1 MAEGTPTL
9 RECVVYARRRLP
21 RYEAELLVS
30 TSLDVP
36 HNHLYAF
43 DERAVAPAAFAR
55 MAQTVARRQDG
66 EPVAYIL
73 GTRGFWNLD
82 LEVTPDVLIPRP
94 DTETLV
100 AAALPLIAPG
110 ARVVDI
116 GTGCGAVALAIA
128 SERPEA
134 SVMATDVDPACIAL
148 CRRNAE
154 RLGLSV
160 ATRVADCF
168 KGIGG
173 LSDVI
178 VSNPPYV
185 DDDDPRLDEGD
196 LRFEP
201 RRALR
206 GGPNGGL
213 DIIARL
219 VREAPAHLVPGG
231 WLCLEHGFD
240 QERALARAF
249 RAQGFRRVRC
259 HRDIEN
265 RPRVTVGCWERPR
278 AGRASG
284 GSKGWPTTN

>member
-1 MAEGTPTL
+1 MAEVIPTL

-36 HNHLYAF
+36 RNHLYAF
-43 DERAVAPAAFAR
+43 DERAVDPAAFAR
-55 MAQTVARRQDG
+55 MAKTVARRQDG

-73 GTRGFWNLD
+73 GERGFWNLD
-82 LEVTPDVLIPRP
+82 LEVTPQVLIPRS

-100 AAALPLIAPG
+100 AAALPLIAAG
-110 ARVVDI
+110 ARVLDI

-128 SERPEA
+128 AERPQA
-134 SVMATDVDPACIAL
+134 SVTATDVDPACIAL
-148 CRRNAE
+148 CRRNAK

-168 KGIGG
+168 NGIGG
-173 LSDVI
+173 RFDVI

-201 RRALR
+201 SRALR

-219 VREAPAHLVPGG
+219 VREAPDHLLPGG
-231 WLCLEHGFD
+231 WLCLEHGYD
-240 QERALARAF
+240 QEDALARAF
-249 RAQGFRRVRC
+249 RAHGFRRIRC

-265 RPRVTVGCWERPR
+265 RPRVTVGRWEI
-278 AGRASG
+278 GES
-284 GSKGWPTTN
+284 

>member
-1 MAEGTPTL
+1 MAEATPTL
-9 RECVVYARRRLP
+9 RECVVYARRHLP
-21 RYEAELLVS
+21 RYEADLLVS
-30 TSLDVP
+30 TSLGVP
-36 HNHLYAF
+36 RNHLYAF
-43 DERAVAPAAFAR
+43 DERAVDALSFAR
-55 MAQTVARRQDG
+55 MAETVARRQGG

-73 GTRGFWNLD
+73 GERGFWNLD
-82 LEVTPDVLIPRP
+82 LEVTPAVLIPRA

-100 AAALPLIAPG
+100 AAALPLIGPN
-110 ARVVDI
+110 ARVLDI

-128 SERPEA
+128 KERPQA
-134 SVMATDVDPACIAL
+134 SVTATDVVPACIDL

-160 ATRVADCF
+160 ATSVADCF
-168 KGIGG
+168 LGVGG
-173 LSDVI
+173 RFDVI

-201 RRALR
+201 SRALR

-219 VREAPAHLVPGG
+219 VREAPDHLLPGG
-231 WLCLEHGFD
+231 WLCLEHGCD

-249 RAQGFRRVRC
+249 RARGFRRVRC

-265 RPRVTVGCWERPR
+265 RPRVTVGRWET
-278 AGRASG
+278 GES
-284 GSKGWPTTN
+284 

>member
-1 MAEGTPTL
+1 MAEATPTI
-9 RECVVYARRRLP
+9 RECVVYARRCLP

-30 TSLDVP
+30 TSLGVP
-36 HNHLYAF
+36 RNHLYAF
-43 DERAVAPAAFAR
+43 DERVVAPAAFSR
-55 MAQTVARRQDG
+55 MAETVARRQQG

-73 GTRGFWNLD
+73 GMRGFWNLD

-100 AAALPLIAPG
+100 AAALPLIAPR
-110 ARVVDI
+110 ARVLDI
-116 GTGCGAVALAIA
+116 GTGSGAIALAIA

-134 SVMATDVDPACIAL
+134 SVMATDVDPACIAA
-148 CRRNAE
+148 CRCNAR

-168 KGIGG
+168 EGIGDRF
-173 LSDVI
+173 DVI

-201 RRALR
+201 RRALC

-213 DIIARL
+213 DIIAR
-219 VREAPAHLVPGG
+219 VIREAPDYLLPGS
-231 WLCLEHGFD
+231 WLCLEHGDD
-240 QERALARAF
+240 QEGALAQAF
-249 RAQGFRRVRC
+249 EARGFRRVRC

-265 RPRVTVGCWERPR
+265 RPRVTVGCWET
-278 AGRASG
+278 GES
-284 GSKGWPTTN
+284 

>member
-1 MAEGTPTL
+1 MAEAIPTL

-21 RYEAELLVS
+21 RYEADLLVGR
-30 TSLDVP
+30 SLGVP
-36 HNHLYAF
+36 RNHLYAF
-43 DERAVAPAAFAR
+43 DERKVDPASFAR
-55 MAQTVARRQDG
+55 MVKTVARRQDG

-73 GTRGFWNLD
+73 GTRGFWNLE

-100 AAALPLIAPG
+100 AAALPLISPD
-110 ARVVDI
+110 ARVLDI

-128 SERPEA
+128 TERPQA
-134 SVMATDVDPACIAL
+134 SVTATDVDPACIAV
-148 CRRNAE
+148 CRRNAG

-160 ATRVADCF
+160 ATGVSDCF
-168 KGIGG
+168 GGIGG
-173 LSDVI
+173 RFDVI
-178 VSNPPYV
+178 VGNPPYV

-219 VREAPAHLVPGG
+219 VREAPDYLLPGG
-231 WLCLEHGFD
+231 WLCLEHGDD
-240 QERALARAF
+240 QERALGQVF
-249 RAQGFRRVRC
+249 RAHGFRRVRC
-259 HRDIEN
+259 HRDIEH
-265 RPRVTVGCWERPR
+265 RPRVTVGCWET
-278 AGRASG
+278 SE
-284 GSKGWPTTN
+284 S

>member
-1 MAEGTPTL
+1 MPESTL
-9 RECVVYARRRLP
+9 RECIAYARKRLP
-21 RYEAELLVS
+21 RFEAELLAS
-30 TSLDVP
+30 TSLGVP
-36 HNHLYAF
+36 RSHLYAF
-43 DERAVAPAAFAR
+43 DERPVVPLAFAR
-55 MAQTVARRQDG
+55 MKRSIARRQDG

-73 GTRGFWNLD
+73 GERGFWSLD

-100 AAALPLIAPG
+100 AAALPLIAPD
-110 ARVVDI
+110 ARVLDV

-128 SERPEA
+128 TERPGA
-134 SVMATDVDPACIAL
+134 SVTATDIDPACIAL
-148 CRRNAE
+148 CRRNAK
-154 RLGLSV
+154 RLGLRL
-160 ATRVADCF
+160 ATSVADCF
-168 KGIGG
+168 VGVGG
-173 LSDVI
+173 RFDVI

-219 VREAPAHLVPGG
+219 IGEAPDYLLPGG
-231 WLCLEHGFD
+231 WLCLEHGSD
-240 QERALARAF
+240 QEAVLAQAF
-249 RAQGFRRVRC
+249 RARGFCGIRC

-265 RPRVTVGCWERPR
+265 RPRATVGCWEN
-278 AGRASG
+278 GES
-284 GSKGWPTTN
+284 

>member
-1 MAEGTPTL
+1 MAEAIPTL

-30 TSLDVP
+30 TSLGVP
-36 HNHLYAF
+36 RNHLYAF
-43 DERAVAPAAFAR
+43 DERAVDPAAFAR
-55 MAQTVARRQDG
+55 MAETVARRQDG

-73 GTRGFWNLD
+73 GERGFWNLD

-110 ARVVDI
+110 ARVLDI

-128 SERPEA
+128 AERPRA
-134 SVMATDVDPACIAL
+134 SVTATDIDPACIAL
-148 CRRNAE
+148 CRRNAR

-160 ATRVADCF
+160 ATRIADCF
-168 KGIGG
+168 GGIGG
-173 LSDVI
+173 RFDVI
-178 VSNPPYV
+178 VGNPPYV

-213 DIIARL
+213 DIISRL
-219 VREAPAHLVPGG
+219 VGEAPDHLLPGG
-231 WLCLEHGFD
+231 WLCLEHGYD

-249 RAQGFRRVRC
+249 RARGFGRVRC
-259 HRDIEN
+259 HRDIGN
-265 RPRVTVGCWERPR
+265 RPRVSVGCWG
-278 AGRASG
+278 AG
-284 GSKGWPTTN
+284 GS